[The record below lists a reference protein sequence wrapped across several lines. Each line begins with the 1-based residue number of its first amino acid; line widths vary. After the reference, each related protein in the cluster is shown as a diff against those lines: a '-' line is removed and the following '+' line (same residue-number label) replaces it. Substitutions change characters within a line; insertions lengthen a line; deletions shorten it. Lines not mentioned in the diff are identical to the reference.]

1 MRGRATRPAAW
12 SGAALASG
20 RTVSTDAGSGG
31 GVPQAAG
38 AKPRNAPVTAWR
50 VDLKGLKSRESMLK
64 AVAASLK
71 FPAHFGV
78 NLDALYDC
86 LTDMPLKPG
95 PAYGIELVNLAHT
108 SVGDALRTV
117 FADAAQFWRDKGVS
131 LAIRRD

>member
-1 MRGRATRPAAW
+1 MSSKG
-12 SGAALASG
+12 G
-20 RTVSTDAGSGG
+20 VGG
-31 GVPQAAG
+31 GASQAAG
-38 AKPRNAPVTAWR
+38 AKSRSAPVTAWR

-64 AVAASLK
+64 AAAASLQ

-95 PAYGIELVNLAHT
+95 PSYVIELADLAHAAA
-108 SVGDALRTV
+108 GDALHTV